1 MGNITETGHFEELIK
16 IKENQ
21 MTDEND
27 LLFDE
32 LYDIAKPE
40 LDNAIDNVAEFLF
53 QEHGYSISM
62 IQRILDTWFESSAP
76 SEQFIAKHAE
86 LLKEEKINGSNLN
99 R

>member
-1 MGNITETGHFEELIK
+1 
-16 IKENQ
+16 
-21 MTDEND
+21 MTNEND

-32 LYDIAKPE
+32 LYEIAKPE

-53 QEHGYSISM
+53 QEHGYSVEM